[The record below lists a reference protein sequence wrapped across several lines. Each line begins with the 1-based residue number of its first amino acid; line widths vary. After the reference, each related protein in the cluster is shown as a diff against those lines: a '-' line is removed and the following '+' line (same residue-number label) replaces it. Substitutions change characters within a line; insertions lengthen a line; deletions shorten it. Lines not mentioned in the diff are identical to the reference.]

1 MGEPIVNPPMRA
13 MITAP
18 DGEAAVASSTVEDY
32 LKQLYLEQHEA
43 GDGHTVATGRL
54 AGVMGVTPGTATAM
68 LKALAGNGLVAYET
82 RRGAR
87 LTDEGERRALNVLRR
102 HRLMEL
108 FLVRIL
114 GLDWSEVHEEAEALE
129 HVLSDRV
136 LDRIDAMVGYP
147 TVDPHGDPI
156 PGRHRHEEG
165 AAQASLADCPL
176 DQPQQVS
183 RIRHQTPDFLRF
195 VEREGLMPGV
205 QVVVEARE
213 AQAESVRIRAASRG
227 PSSLGLAAAAKI
239 LVLPV

>member
-1 MGEPIVNPPMRA
+1 M
-13 MITAP
+13 
-18 DGEAAVASSTVEDY
+18 ASSTVEDY

-43 GDGHTVATGRL
+43 GDGTVSTGRL

-68 LKALAGNGLVAYET
+68 LKALTGSGLVAYET

-87 LTDEGERRALNVLRR
+87 LTQEGERRALHVLRR

-156 PGRHRHEEG
+156 PGRHPHEEG
-165 AAQASLADCPL
+165 TAHTSLANCPL
-176 DQPQQVS
+176 DQPQQVA
-183 RIRHQTPDFLRF
+183 RIRNQTPDFLRF

-213 AQAESVRIRAASRG
+213 AQADSVRIRAAGRVS
-227 PSSLGLAAAAKI
+227 SSLGLAAAAKI
-239 LVLPV
+239 LVSPL